1 MADTKDKYAGLPD
14 LDEGPDLFDT
24 PELTDD
30 TSTAPPA
37 SATEDGDGNELIDR
51 NHIDRREA
59 NSRFAGSRV
68 DARGADFSDRINGE
82 RKSYQIKSRR
92 RRRRGT
98 VTEEENEEEEDDWSE
113 DEEPTPEGLRRR
125 LARLTREAAELKSEL
140 ERKEAEG
147 EKLDMEG
154 VGSLEENLGALNT
167 TIAHGERSAQERL
180 KQRLDS
186 KPTTAQASD
195 IKSSSTATGD
205 GVSGYTITYVPT
217 YNSSHAL
224 AKAASFDTRLAAIEA
239 MLGADSTTIPTQ
251 DHSAYRKPVLPTLDI
266 LDKQITTLSSTSA
279 ATLEG
284 VHKRVQAL
292 VRETERLEEARRAAR
307 HAHDSLPSPQAGR
320 SGERASSS
328 GDGELALDDP
338 EQVAKINALHGTLPT
353 IEALAP
359 VLPGLLDRLRSLRL
373 LHTDAANAENS
384 LNELEKKQAEMDSEI
399 AEWQESLEKVESM
412 LGQAESNTKANMK
425 VVEGWVSDL
434 SGRVKSLNA

>member
-37 SATEDGDGNELIDR
+37 SVTEEGDANELIDR

-68 DARGADFSDRINGE
+68 DARGADFSDRINDE

-98 VTEEENEEEEDDWSE
+98 VTGEDDEEEDDNWSD
-113 DEEPTPEGLRRR
+113 DEEPTQEGLRRR

-140 ERKEAEG
+140 ERKRAEG
-147 EKLDMEG
+147 EEMDLDG
-154 VGSLEENLGALNT
+154 LGSLDQNLGALST
-167 TIAHGERSAQERL
+167 AIAHGERSAQERL
-180 KQRLDS
+180 KQKLDA
-186 KPTTAQASD
+186 KPIAQQSTEGNED
-195 IKSSSTATGD
+195 STATEAG
-205 GVSGYTITYVPT
+205 GPGYTISYAPT
-217 YNSSHAL
+217 FSSSHAL
-224 AKAASFDTRLAAIEA
+224 AKAASFDTRLAVIEA
-239 MLGADSTTIPTQ
+239 ILGADSTSIPTQ

-292 VRETERLEEARRAAR
+292 VRETERLEEARRAAKD
-307 HAHDSLPSPQAGR
+307 AQDSLSSPQAGR
-320 SGERASSS
+320 AGDRGSGPS
-328 GDGELALDDP
+328 DGELALDDP
-338 EQVAKINALHGTLPT
+338 EQIAKINALHGTLPT

-359 VLPGLLDRLRSLRL
+359 ILPGLLDRLRSLRL
-373 LHTDAANAENS
+373 LHTDAANAGNS

-399 AEWQESLEKVESM
+399 SEWQESLDKVESM

-434 SGRVKSLNA
+434 SGRVKSLDV